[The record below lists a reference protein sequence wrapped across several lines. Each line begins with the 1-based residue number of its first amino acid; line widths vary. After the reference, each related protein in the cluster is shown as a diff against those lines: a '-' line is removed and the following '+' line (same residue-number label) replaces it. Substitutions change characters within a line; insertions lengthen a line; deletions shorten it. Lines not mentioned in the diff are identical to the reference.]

1 MTLTF
6 DPCAQLGERVTR
18 VLGQVRTTL
27 HLLILHLIH
36 THTESWQIHFTRY
49 GLSISTGSL
58 IDIATGTNTYLIG
71 SSNPYILID
80 TGEGLE
86 AYIPILKEAL
96 SNPANPALP
105 DVSDIIL
112 SHWHHDHVGGLSSV
126 LSLLHD
132 LWKTRNPGG
141 GRGYKG
147 PRLHKFPLPKE
158 ALKDVEARWVTLPKI
173 LSTIPREIYTP
184 ASESQPLHDLSEG
197 QILRPHNDSNAISLE
212 VIHSPGHTLDS
223 ISLWIKESNAL
234 FTADTVL
241 GQGTSVFEDLGLYL
255 SSLQRLLS
263 FLQSQP
269 SSENP
274 VLYPSHGPIVK
285 KGKET
290 IEMYIKHR
298 LEREAQVVSLL
309 GTPPIEGE
317 AWSTWDI
324 VKTLYASY
332 PETLWE
338 PAMRG
343 IELHLK
349 KLKEEGRVERV
360 GEGVGKEARWR
371 LVKSH
376 SPSL

>member
-1 MTLTF
+1 MAATALEDIPDITK
-6 DPCAQLGERVTR
+6 LSERVTR
-18 VLGQVRTTL
+18 VLGQNPGRFTL
-27 HLLILHLIH
+27 
-36 THTESWQIHFTRY
+36 Q
-49 GLSISTGSL
+49 
-58 IDIATGTNTYLIG
+58 GTNTYLIG

-80 TGEGLE
+80 TGEGLD
-86 AYIPILKEAL
+86 AYIPILKDAL
-96 SNPANPALP
+96 SNPTNPSLP

-132 LWKTRNPGG
+132 LWKARNSNAE
-141 GRGYKG
+141 YKA
-147 PRLHKFPLPKE
+147 PKLHKFPLPKD
-158 ALKDVEARWVTLPKI
+158 ALKDIDARWNTLPK
-173 LSTIPREIYTP
+173 LLAEIPREFYTP
-184 ASESQPLHDLSEG
+184 SSSDSPLHDLSQG
-197 QILRPHNDSNAISLE
+197 QILHSHSKDISLQ

-223 ISLWIKESNAL
+223 ISLWIKEDNAL

-263 FLQSQP
+263 FL
-269 SSENP
+269 SSTDNP

-298 LEREAQVVSLL
+298 LEREAQVVGLL
-309 GTPPIEGE
+309 GTTPPSGSE

-332 PETLWE
+332 PENLWE

-360 GEGVGKEARWR
+360 GDGTGKEAKWK
-371 LVKSH
+371 LVKGS